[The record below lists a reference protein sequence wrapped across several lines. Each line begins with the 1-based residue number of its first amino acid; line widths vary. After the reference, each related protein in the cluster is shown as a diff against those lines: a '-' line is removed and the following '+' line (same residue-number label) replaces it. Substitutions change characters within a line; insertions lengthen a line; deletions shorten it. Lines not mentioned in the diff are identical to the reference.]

1 MNDTR
6 TKAEIVSHLQK
17 NGYEVSD
24 HQILRY
30 ILIGTGMFDSLSEVN
45 RVHIKAGAYVAGDF
59 IDWMNIV
66 KKPEVDER
74 PVIIRTNQGATLR
87 TEMWRLISIV
97 ESYGYDVKRKKNK

>member
-1 MNDTR
+1 
-6 TKAEIVSHLQK
+6 
-17 NGYEVSD
+17 
-24 HQILRY
+24 
-30 ILIGTGMFDSLSEVN
+30 
-45 RVHIKAGAYVAGDF
+45 
-59 IDWMNIV
+59 MNIV